1 MQVNRQRVRQLRQA
15 KGWSQEHLAQVSGL
29 HLRTIQRLEAGGNMS
44 NESLH
49 ALAAVFEVPA
59 ETLLMPTASTSV
71 STEQPSADPNL
82 MELGSKELGSKEPG
96 SAEPGSDKTASPLQL
111 IKQGFVAG
119 LDFTSTASRPEF
131 WWFALA
137 VCLLLALAK
146 LLGGFFGPLLGP
158 LLGQLVG
165 LLLLVPWLAA
175 CTRRLRD
182 AGINPWW
189 QLCCFIPVV
198 GGLGL
203 LWLLSFPSKLVTKPP
218 VAEGEASTANV

>member
-1 MQVNRQRVRQLRQA
+1 MHMQVNRQRVRQLRQA

-59 ETLLMPTASTSV
+59 ETLLMPTESTTTV
-71 STEQPSADPNL
+71 STEPSSAEPNFI
-82 MELGSKELGSKEPG
+82 EPG
-96 SAEPGSDKTASPLQL
+96 SAEPGSAEPCSDKPALPLQR

-119 LDFTSTASRPEF
+119 LDFTSTATRPEF

-146 LLGGFFGPLLGP
+146 LLGGFFGP

-198 GGLGL
+198 GVLGL
-203 LWLLSFPSKLVTKPP
+203 LWLLSFPSKSVTKPQ
-218 VAEGEASTANV
+218 VAEGEGSAANV

>member
-59 ETLLMPTASTSV
+59 ETLLMRAASTTTV
-71 STEQPSADPNL
+71 STEPSSAEPNV
-82 MELGSKELGSKEPG
+82 MELGSKEPG
-96 SAEPGSDKTASPLQL
+96 SAEPGSDKPASPLQL

-119 LDFTSTASRPEF
+119 LDFTSTATRPEF

-137 VCLLLALAK
+137 VCFLLALAK
-146 LLGGFFGPLLGP
+146 LLGGFFGP

-198 GGLGL
+198 GVVGL
-203 LWLLSFPSKLVTKPP
+203 LWLLSFPSKSVTKPQ
-218 VAEGEASTANV
+218 VAEGEGSAANV